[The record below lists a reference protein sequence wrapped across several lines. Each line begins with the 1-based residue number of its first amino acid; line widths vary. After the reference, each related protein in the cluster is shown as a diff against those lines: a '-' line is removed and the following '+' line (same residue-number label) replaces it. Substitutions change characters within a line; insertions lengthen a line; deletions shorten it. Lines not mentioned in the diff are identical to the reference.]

1 MESSE
6 LISKLN
12 DILAQEFEVDV
23 AKIKPEA
30 NIKETLMLNSLDA
43 VDMIAVIEYEFGV
56 KIPSGEYAHMKV
68 FSQLYDYMLNALKN

>member
-1 MESSE
+1 MERTE

-12 DILAQEFEVDV
+12 NILAQEFEVDV
-23 AKIKPEA
+23 AKIAPDA

-56 KIPSGEYAHMKV
+56 KIPSGEYAQIKI
-68 FSQLYDYMLNALKN
+68 FAQLYDYMQKALLN

>member
-1 MESSE
+1 MEKTE

-56 KIPSGEYAHMKV
+56 KIPSGEYAKMKV
-68 FSQLYDYMLNALKN
+68 FSQLYEYLTEHLK

>member
-1 MESSE
+1 MTDTIE
-6 LISKLN
+6 KLN
-12 DILAQEFEVDV
+12 NILAQEFEVDV

-68 FSQLYDYMLNALKN
+68 FSQLYEYLTEHLK

>member
-1 MESSE
+1 MESTE

-43 VDMIAVIEYEFGV
+43 VDMIAVIEYEFGE

-68 FSQLYDYMLNALKN
+68 FSQLYEYLTEHLK

>member
-1 MESSE
+1 MEKVE
-6 LISKLN
+6 LINKLN
-12 DILAQEFEVDV
+12 LILAQEFEVDA

-68 FSQLYDYMLNALKN
+68 FSQLYEYLTEHLK